1 MHADPTSCIYRLLFQ
16 QQDGDLLAGIVD
28 NKSRERG
35 KSAAGKSPG
44 EYFSTS
50 VDNLFLK
57 WSDHDTAC
65 DET

>member
-1 MHADPTSCIYRLLFQ
+1 MSGTREVTHLADNTAS
-16 QQDGDLLAGIVD
+16 
-28 NKSRERG
+28 
-35 KSAAGKSPG
+35 